1 MEYVELCRILDG
13 VLRFLEGAHGI
24 FPCLGRQAGRQACR
38 KTERKEGRQAGR
50 QAEGGR
56 EPQGGREGEREGGSK
71 QASKGGREGSR
82 ELGREG
88 NLGSLLLPICTLES
102 LRTLLCML
110 MYCVHY
116 DGSV

>member
-56 EPQGGREGEREGGSK
+56 EP
-71 QASKGGREGSR
+71 KGGREGSR